1 MLSSLFCLCN
11 IKLLSNDSVH
21 GAVGGAGAAINTN
34 ISVDL
39 VLGIALS
46 DSINGAVLSAS
57 AAANASVSNLVSH
70 NRYLQ
75 VIKYTHPL

>member
-11 IKLLSNDSVH
+11 IKLLSNDSFH
-21 GAVGGAGAAINTN
+21 GAVAGASTAIHAD

-46 DSINGAVLSAS
+46 DSINGAVLSAG
-57 AAANASVSNLVSH
+57 AAANASISDLVSH
-70 NRYLQ
+70 ESLPP
-75 VIKYTHPL
+75 VSMVVPL